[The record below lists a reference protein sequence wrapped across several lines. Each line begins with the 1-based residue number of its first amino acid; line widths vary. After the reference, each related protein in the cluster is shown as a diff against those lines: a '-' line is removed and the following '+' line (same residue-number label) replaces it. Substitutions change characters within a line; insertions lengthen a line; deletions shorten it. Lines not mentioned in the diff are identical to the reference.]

1 MQCQFILGLIHVF
14 DKKDI
19 VCRHKNINKKA
30 KVCNKERQEKNLSIH
45 LFSFV
50 DTFSRFKN
58 NYKKTLLKLY
68 GMIQGGK
75 NVGSCWHSGQPYG
88 VNLLLTNL
96 VM

>member
-50 DTFSRFKN
+50 DTFSRFKYN
-58 NYKKTLLKLY
+58 KKKLKMNFSLTYRQLTLLAF
-68 GMIQGGK
+68 
-75 NVGSCWHSGQPYG
+75 
-88 VNLLLTNL
+88 
-96 VM
+96 